1 MPRNEVYMQKISES
15 LSMMVTKV
23 RQDGGANLT
32 STNVLAES
40 FYREFLNILCGW
52 TLDSANIIGNMPGFD
67 LISEK
72 DRVVVQISSVASRK
86 KLQET
91 LDKLDLDVC
100 GGYRLIFLLI
110 ADKRPSHSGIAVPEG
125 IRFDPEKDVW
135 SNTQLLRMALDLDIE
150 RLKQLD
156 ALCGEYFH
164 KTALNP
170 AWASSD
176 ASSSGAMRF
185 AGQSVAFHPI
195 ISAFQKGKKEYVIGD
210 ITVVLSERQ
219 YQLPGDIRA
228 LFERTF
234 EEKEREKIDSN
245 TYEPKVRIEKLDV
258 NIYGRGRHLDEI
270 ILTFSKTYYRDFL
283 IEMKLLDQRLPGG
296 KKVREQY
303 MSRDQLKPEKSEL
316 PCQCGAGLFLITRD
330 NYLLYSQASPN
341 VAVNPNQLNYVSSG
355 SLDWED
361 DQTNPFYD
369 IIREC
374 GEELDYRLS
383 REHLYL
389 YSFGLD
395 LGRGFYQFSF
405 FERSLLNCQ
414 EIIER
419 AESAP
424 DYATEFS
431 GIRKV
436 PFELK
441 PVCELLRAPNW
452 DETAKANL
460 ILLASKEFGRDAV
473 EKELNP
479 VWYRNK
485 CRRVIQDECDR
496 RAGLPGALAVLSV
509 LYPRHRM
516 QEMLDSYVEH
526 ALDFIT
532 EELEY
537 KRVFEVG
544 CGIGAMTRPLAE
556 RARELAAVDVSQ
568 KMLDR
573 TREALSP
580 ELAGRVK
587 LTKGFVQDMAV
598 DRRYDLGADRPYDL
612 VVCSNVLI
620 HNHDELDEI
629 AGKLAELSDVIY
641 LFERV
646 NEGTQ
651 PIWLSGGFTQPLR
664 EEEYIALFPD
674 YEVRDKEEYVL
685 FRKSDG
691 TPKHTILFL
700 KLVRK

>member
-1 MPRNEVYMQKISES
+1 MPVNEIYMQKISEF
-15 LSMMVTKV
+15 LSMMVAKV
-23 RQDGGANLT
+23 QQDGGANMVT
-32 STNVLAES
+32 TNVLAES

-52 TLDSANIIGNMPGFD
+52 TLDSANTKGNMPGFD

-72 DRVVVQISSVASRK
+72 DRVVVQVSATDSK
-86 KLQET
+86 EKLKET
-91 LDKLDLDVC
+91 LKELDPEAC
-100 GGYRLIFLLI
+100 SGYHLIFLLI
-110 ADKRPSHSGIAVPEG
+110 AAKRPSRSGLEVPEG
-125 IRFDPEKDVW
+125 VRFDPTEDVW
-135 SNTQLLRMALDLDIE
+135 SNAELLRMAQGLELE
-150 RLKQLD
+150 RLKQLE
-156 ALCGEYFH
+156 ALCREYFPNNAP
-164 KTALNP
+164 TES
-170 AWASSD
+170 WTSSN
-176 ASSSGAMRF
+176 AGNSSAMRF
-185 AGQSVAFHPI
+185 ADRSVAFHLI
-195 ISAFQKGKKEYVIGD
+195 NGAFQKGKKEYVFGD
-210 ITVVLSERQ
+210 ISVQLSEQQ
-219 YQLPGDIRA
+219 YRLPGDIRA
-228 LFERTF
+228 LFEKTF
-234 EEKEREKIDSN
+234 DEKEREKIDSN

-270 ILTFSKTYYRDFL
+270 ILTFSKSYYRDFL
-283 IEMKLLDQRLPGG
+283 IEMKLLDRRLSNG

-361 DQTNPFYD
+361 EQTNPFYD

-441 PVCELLRAPNW
+441 PVCDLLRAPNW

-460 ILLASKEFGRDAV
+460 IMLAAKEFGRDAV

-479 VWYRNK
+479 DWYRK
-485 CRRVIQDECDR
+485 KWRRVVEDECDR

-516 QEMLDSYVEH
+516 QEMLDDYVEH
-526 ALDFIT
+526 ALAFIS
-532 EELEY
+532 EDLEF
-537 KRVFEVG
+537 KSVFEVG

-556 RARELAAVDVSQ
+556 QAQELAAVDVSQ

-573 TREALSP
+573 TRAALGP

-598 DRRYDLGADRPYDL
+598 TRRYDLA
-612 VVCSNVLI
+612 VCSNVLI
-620 HNHDELDEI
+620 HNHEELDEI
-629 AGKLAELSDVIY
+629 AQKLTELSDVIY

-651 PIWLSGGFTQPLR
+651 PVWLSGGFTQPLR

-674 YEVRDKEEYVL
+674 YEVRDRKEYVL
-685 FRKSDG
+685 FKKSDG
-691 TPKHTILFL
+691 SPKHTILFL

>member
-1 MPRNEVYMQKISES
+1 MPVNEIYMQKISEF
-15 LSMMVTKV
+15 LSMMVAKV
-23 RQDGGANLT
+23 QQDGGANMVT
-32 STNVLAES
+32 TNVLAES

-52 TLDSANIIGNMPGFD
+52 TLDSANTKGNMPGFD

-72 DRVVVQISSVASRK
+72 DRVVVQVSATDSK
-86 KLQET
+86 EKLKET
-91 LDKLDLDVC
+91 LKELDPEAC
-100 GGYRLIFLLI
+100 GGYHLIFLLI
-110 ADKRPSHSGIAVPEG
+110 AAKRPSRSGLEVPEG
-125 IRFDPEKDVW
+125 VRFDPTEDVW
-135 SNTQLLRMALDLDIE
+135 SNAELLRMAQGLELE
-150 RLKQLD
+150 RLKQLE
-156 ALCGEYFH
+156 ALCREYFPNNAP
-164 KTALNP
+164 TES
-170 AWASSD
+170 WTSSN
-176 ASSSGAMRF
+176 AGNSSAMRF
-185 AGQSVAFHPI
+185 ADRSVAFHLI
-195 ISAFQKGKKEYVIGD
+195 NGAFQKGKKEYVFGD
-210 ITVVLSERQ
+210 ISVQLSEQQ
-219 YQLPGDIRA
+219 YRLPGDIRA
-228 LFERTF
+228 LFEKTF
-234 EEKEREKIDSN
+234 DEKEREKIDSN

-270 ILTFSKTYYRDFL
+270 ILTFSKSYYRDFL
-283 IEMKLLDQRLPGG
+283 IEMKLLDRRLSNG

-361 DQTNPFYD
+361 EQTNPFYD

-441 PVCELLRAPNW
+441 PVCDLLRAPNW

-460 ILLASKEFGRDAV
+460 IMLAAKEFGRDAV

-479 VWYRNK
+479 DWYRK
-485 CRRVIQDECDR
+485 KWRRVVEDECDR

-516 QEMLDSYVEH
+516 QEMLDDYVEH
-526 ALDFIT
+526 ALAFIS
-532 EELEY
+532 EDLEF
-537 KRVFEVG
+537 KSVFEVG

-556 RARELAAVDVSQ
+556 QAQELAAVDVSQ

-573 TREALSP
+573 TRAALGP

-598 DRRYDLGADRPYDL
+598 TRRYDLA
-612 VVCSNVLI
+612 VCSNVLI
-620 HNHDELDEI
+620 HNHEELDEI
-629 AGKLAELSDVIY
+629 AQKLTELSDVIY

-651 PIWLSGGFTQPLR
+651 PVWLSGGFTQPLR

-674 YEVRDKEEYVL
+674 YEVRDRKEYVL
-685 FRKSDG
+685 FKKSDG
-691 TPKHTILFL
+691 SPKHTILFL